1 MPTYPDSRTAYA
13 VFGELFKI
21 LAADEQFTE
30 RLRSADLTVRM
41 VHTKPDCVIHVTP
54 DQVRFGDDAPEDAA
68 VVIKMSCDTAHRLW
82 SGTLLMPAA
91 VALGKVRIKGK
102 VAKVLE
108 LVPILQ
114 PAFDRYPQLVAEQG
128 LVDEAAK

>member
-1 MPTYPDSRTAYA
+1 MPTYPDSPTAYT

-21 LAADEQFTE
+21 LAADAQFTE

-41 VHTKPDCVIHVTP
+41 VHTKPDCVIHLTP
-54 DQVRFGDDAPEDAA
+54 DQVRFGDDAPEDAT

-114 PAFDRYPQLVAEQG
+114 PAFDRYPQLVAERG
-128 LVDEAAK
+128 LMGGAAK

>member
-1 MPTYPDSRTAYA
+1 MSTYPDSGTAYA

-30 RLRSADLTVRM
+30 RLRAADLTVRL
-41 VHTKPDCVIHVTP
+41 VHVKPDCVIHVAP
-54 DQVRFGDDAPEDAA
+54 GEVRFGDDAPEDAT
-68 VVIKMSCDTAHRLW
+68 VTIKMSCDTAHRLW
-82 SGTLLMPAA
+82 LGTLLMPAA
-91 VALGKVRIKGK
+91 VAMGKVRIKGK

-114 PAFDRYPQLVAEQG
+114 PAFDRYPQIVAEHG
-128 LVDEAAK
+128 LVDGAAK